1 MKNSYFGIEVQNISV
16 FLIYI
21 FGIFYLPVNTGLA
34 QEEIEIFPSNLL
46 VKPFTANTLKPKL
59 GFEFKSSVNEI
70 TLNIS
75 HSTDIIHFNYDEK
88 TKFSLG
94 ADLFTYTLLR
104 SQSNFHFPVDAVD
117 YLFGVNF
124 GFKKKLGDQDLGARL
139 RISHISA
146 HFVDGHFSKEENAW
160 RDGREPIV
168 YSREFLELMPFYRY
182 NNFRFYAGITYIFS
196 VDPPDIGNDQYQI
209 GIEYF
214 AENLI
219 SKRLTPYFAYDFRL
233 INIFQYT
240 GNNSVELGV
249 KYGYS
254 DGKGISTYFRYYS
267 GYSAHGEYYDLK
279 EDFTSVG
286 FNLDI

>member
-1 MKNSYFGIEVQNISV
+1 MIKSSLNLLKNITKLPRSFSV
-16 FLIYI
+16 VLILI
-21 FGIFYLPVNTGLA
+21 CSGFNFA
-34 QEEIEIFPSNLL
+34 QSNIEIFPSDLL
-46 VKPFTANTLKPKL
+46 VKPFTSNTLKPKL

-70 TLNIS
+70 SLNIG
-75 HSTDIIHFNYDEK
+75 HSADIIHYLVNNDSKISF
-88 TKFSLG
+88 G

-124 GFKKKLGDQDLGARL
+124 GFKKSLKNCDYGARL

-146 HFVDGHFSKEENAW
+146 HFVDGHYSKEEKVW
-160 RDGREPIV
+160 RDGRDPIV
-168 YSREFLELMPFYRY
+168 YSREFIELLPFYH
-182 NNFRFYAGITYIFS
+182 FKHIRFYAGFTYIFS
-196 VDPPDIGNDQYQI
+196 LDPPDIGKDQYQL

-219 SKRLTPYFAYDFRL
+219 ANNITPYFAYDFRL
-233 INIFQYT
+233 INIYEYT
-240 GNNSVELGV
+240 GNNSIEVGF
-249 KYGYS
+249 KYGYA
-254 DGKGISTYFRYYS
+254 DGKGISAFFRYYS
-267 GYSAHGEYYDLK
+267 GFSIHGEYFDKK